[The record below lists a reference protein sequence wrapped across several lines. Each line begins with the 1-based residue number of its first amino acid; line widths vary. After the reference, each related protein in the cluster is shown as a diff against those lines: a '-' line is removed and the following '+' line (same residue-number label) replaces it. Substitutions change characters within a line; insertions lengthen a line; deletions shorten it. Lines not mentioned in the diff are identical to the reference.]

1 MNGVGI
7 VDSHYHLQALGLRH
21 YPWLEQARRD
31 DGLEGDLTPIVRD
44 YLPDDHA
51 RAMKHLDID
60 FGIHIENGWTRDD
73 PVGETRWLA
82 GLPDGPGKPRAIIA
96 YADLSDPDV
105 GALLDAHLEK
115 GPVKGVRQILNRHHD
130 PRLSTI
136 RGEELMTDP
145 AWRRGFSA
153 LAERDLSFDLQIYP
167 SQLDDASGL
176 ARSFPELHII
186 LDHIGMPIDR
196 GADALAQWRS
206 GMMKLAQ
213 AGNVWVKLSG
223 GFLGQ
228 DVTEVSQ
235 ALHLY
240 QTVLG
245 IFPSDR
251 VMLGS
256 NLPVDTLYGGAKTIA
271 IVWRELLSN
280 MSERDAQKLRR
291 ENAITAYRIA
301 A

>member
-1 MNGVGI
+1 MTGVRI
-7 VDSHYHLQALGLRH
+7 VDSHYHLHALGSGH

-31 DGLEGDLTPIVRD
+31 DGLEGDLTPIARD
-44 YLPDDHA
+44 YLPDDYA
-51 RAMKHLDID
+51 RAMKYLDID
-60 FGIHIENGWTRDD
+60 FGIHVENGWTRDN
-73 PVGETRWLA
+73 PVAETRWLA
-82 GLPDGPGKPRAIIA
+82 GLPDRPGKPRAIIA

-105 GALLDAHLEK
+105 GTLLDAHLAK
-115 GPVKGVRQILNRHHD
+115 GPVKGIRQILNRHHN
-130 PRLSTI
+130 PCLSTI
-136 RGEELMTDP
+136 RGKELLTDS
-145 AWRRGFSA
+145 AWLQGFST
-153 LAERDLSFDLQIYP
+153 LAERDLCFDLQIYP
-167 SQLDDASGL
+167 SQLDDASDL
-176 ARSFPELHII
+176 ARSFPKLHIV

-196 GADALAQWRS
+196 SADALAHWRS

-228 DVTEVSQ
+228 NVLDVNQV
-235 ALHLY
+235 LHLY

-245 IFPSDR
+245 IFPSNR

-256 NLPVDTLYGGAKTIA
+256 NLPVDSLYGGAKSIA
-271 IVWRELLSN
+271 IVWQELLSQ
-280 MSERDAQKLRR
+280 MSELDAQKLCR